1 MGLFSRKKTTTEN
14 VDEVTTQTKIV
25 KLSYLQSLAVSN
37 GLVSAEELTQ
47 TESSTETINNES
59 LKNKNNAAK
68 VSDKLKNLKI
78 GGSKLLGNLYLG
90 FIPKLLGSIGNA
102 LFGKKTTQNVNLTVT
117 DSGWSVTKVWNE
129 PQFDIVR
136 YAIGIKELVVSQFS
150 YEVVSEIV
158 SKPWNSPKA
167 IHKIS
172 LMVDQFIPS
181 EFPPGSYIEY
191 YIKPDTEDSNWTR
204 INPLDITSAYD
215 SNGSIIPRVVTFN
228 SEKPINSLLE
238 ESYIITTSPVRSI
251 RLRIVLKRPQD
262 IAGADSLTPI
272 VKSYRILITPLN
284 GL

>member
-47 TESSTETINNES
+47 TEGSSETINNES
-59 LKNKNNAAK
+59 LKNKNTAAK

-78 GGSKLLGNLYLG
+78 GGSKLLGNIYFG

-117 DSGWSVTKVWNE
+117 DSGYSVTKIWNE

-136 YAIGIKELVVSQFS
+136 YAIGIKELTISQFS
-150 YEVVSEIV
+150 YEVVSEII
-158 SKPWNSPKA
+158 SKPWSSPKP
-167 IHKIS
+167 IHKIN
-172 LMVDQFIPS
+172 LMVDQFVPS
-181 EFPPGSYIEY
+181 EFPPGNYIEY
-191 YIKPDTEDSNWTR
+191 YIKPDTEDSNWIR
-204 INPLDITSAYD
+204 INPLSVTSAYSSD
-215 SNGSIIPRVVTFN
+215 GSIVPRIITFN

-238 ESYIITTSPVRSI
+238 ESYIVTTSPVRSI
-251 RLRIVLKRPQD
+251 RLKVVLKRPQD
-262 IAGADSLTPI
+262 IPEAESLTPI
-272 VKSYRILITPLN
+272 LRSYRILITPVN